1 MVAMR
6 RRDFIKVVAGS
17 VAVWPLA
24 VRAQQA
30 GKQPTI
36 GFLGSNESSWSSWT
50 AAFVQRMRELGWIKD
65 RTIAIEYR
73 WSDGRPERVAEVAAE
88 FVRLKVDVIVSYGT
102 AVSTLKQATST
113 IAIVFAIAIDPAGA
127 GIVPSLARPGG
138 NVTGLSIEQ
147 TEAAGKR
154 LELLRAV
161 IPHLHRLAIIANIDN
176 PQTGQ
181 ETAAVQTAARALG
194 LDLAP
199 LEIRRAE
206 DIATGFAALKG
217 QADAL
222 YIAQDTLTNANRTQ
236 IISFA
241 LGARLPT
248 IVSGSDFVKA
258 GALMSYGPNYPA
270 MFRRAAEYVDKILRG
285 ANPGEIPVE
294 QPTKFDF
301 VINLNTAKAIG
312 LAVPESV
319 LLRADEVIE

>member
-17 VAVWPLA
+17 VAVWPLG

-30 GKQPTI
+30 GKQPII
-36 GFLGSNESSWSSWT
+36 GFLGSNELAWSSWT

-65 RTIAIEYR
+65 RPIAIEYR
-73 WSDGRPERVAEVAAE
+73 WSEARPERVAEVAAE

-102 AVSTLKQATST
+102 AVPALREATST
-113 IAIVFAIAIDPAGA
+113 IPIVFAIAIDPAGA

-161 IPHLHRLAIIANIDN
+161 LPHLHRLAVIANVAN
-176 PQTGQ
+176 PQTKQ
-181 ETAAVQTAARALG
+181 EIGAVQTAARALG
-194 LDLAP
+194 LELAP
-199 LEIRRAE
+199 LAIRRAE
-206 DIATGFAALKG
+206 DVATSFAALKG

-222 YIAQDTLTNANRTQ
+222 HIAQDTLTNANRTQ
-236 IISFA
+236 ILTFA

-248 IVSGSDFVKA
+248 IVSSSDFVKA

-270 MFRRAAEYVDKILRG
+270 LFRRAAEYVDKILRG
-285 ANPGEIPVE
+285 AIPGEIPVE
-294 QPTKFDF
+294 QPTKFDL
-301 VINLNTAKAIG
+301 VINLTTAKAIG
-312 LAVPESV
+312 LALPESV

>member
-1 MVAMR
+1 MR
-6 RRDFIKVVAGS
+6 RRDFIKVVGGS
-17 VAVWPLA
+17 VAVWPPA
-24 VRAQQA
+24 VRAQQT

-36 GFLGSNESSWSSWT
+36 GFLGSNESAWSSWT

-73 WSDGRPERVAEVAAE
+73 WSEGRPERVAEVAAE

-102 AVSTLKQATST
+102 AVFTLKRATST
-113 IAIVFAIAIDPAGA
+113 IPIVFAIAIDPAGA

-147 TEAAGKR
+147 TETAGKR

-161 IPHLHRLAIIANIDN
+161 IPHLHRLAVIANIEN
-176 PQTGQ
+176 PQTRQ
-181 ETAAVQTAARALG
+181 EMGAVQTAARALG

-222 YIAQDTLTNANRTQ
+222 YIAQDTLTNTNRTQ

-248 IVSGSDFVKA
+248 IVGASDLVKA
-258 GALMSYGPNYPA
+258 GALMSYGPNNPA
-270 MFRRAAEYVDKILRG
+270 IFRRAAEYVDKILRG
-285 ANPGEIPVE
+285 ASPGEIPVE

-301 VINLNTAKAIG
+301 VINLSTAKAIG
-312 LAVPESV
+312 LVVPESV

>member
-1 MVAMR
+1 
-6 RRDFIKVVAGS
+6 
-17 VAVWPLA
+17 
-24 VRAQQA
+24 
-30 GKQPTI
+30 
-36 GFLGSNESSWSSWT
+36 
-50 AAFVQRMRELGWIKD
+50 MRELGWIND
-65 RTIAIEYR
+65 RTIAIKYR
-73 WSDGRPERVAEVAAE
+73 WSEGRPERVAEAAAE

-102 AVSTLKQATST
+102 AVSALKQATST
-113 IAIVFAIAIDPAGA
+113 IPIVFAIAIDPAGA

-161 IPHLHRLAIIANIDN
+161 IPHLRRLAVIANIAN

-181 ETAAVQTAARALG
+181 ETGAVQTAARALG

-270 MFRRAAEYVDKILRG
+270 MFRRAAEYVDKILHG

-301 VINLNTAKAIG
+301 VINLTTAKAIG
-312 LAVPESV
+312 LVVPESV
-319 LLRADEVIE
+319 LLRADEVID